1 MAGGNRAGNP
11 RTSIWLAEGKP
22 APRRRAS
29 ADRSREQPGSLD
41 RERIIAAAIRLLD
54 AEGLTKFSMRRL
66 AAELG
71 VTAMSVYWYVDNK
84 DDLLELVLD
93 EVSGEM
99 ALPDPDAEDADWRDQ
114 LRQLAHEYRGM
125 LVRHPWVARLVGQ
138 YLNIGPRSMRF
149 SDATLRVLRRS
160 GAEPSRISGS
170 LGALF
175 QFVYGFATVQ
185 TLYEER
191 CRDAGLDQQE
201 YLKEVSDSLTESPD
215 FAERYSE
222 SMAMAQR
229 LREEPLEDLWE
240 RDFTVGLDTVIAG
253 IEVMRDRLRDEE
265 A

>member
-1 MAGGNRAGNP
+1 MAGGNRAENP
-11 RTSIWLAEGKP
+11 RTSIWLAEEKP
-22 APRRRAS
+22 SPRRRAA
-29 ADRSREQPGSLD
+29 ADRAREQQGSLD
-41 RERIIAAAIRLLD
+41 RDKIVAAAVRLLD
-54 AEGLTKFSMRRL
+54 AEGLAKFSMRRL

-93 EVSGEM
+93 EASGEM

-125 LVRHPWVARLVGQ
+125 LTRHPWVARLAGQ

-149 SDATLRVLRRS
+149 GDATLKVIRRS
-160 GAEPSRISGS
+160 GVEPSRFSGS

-185 TLYEER
+185 TLYAER
-191 CRDAGLDQQE
+191 CRAAGLDQRQ
-201 YLKEVSDSLTESPD
+201 YLKEVADTLAERPD
-215 FAERYSE
+215 FAEQYSE
-222 SMAMAQR
+222 SVAMTQR
-229 LREEPLEDLWE
+229 FRDEPMEELWA

-253 IEVMRDRLRDEE
+253 IEVMRDRARDEVS
-265 A
+265 